1 MGYRYGIFNYAT
13 QSLGGAVTVNRFEMT
28 TP

>member
-1 MGYRYGIFNYAT
+1 MGYRFGIFNYAT
-13 QSLGGAVTVNRFEMT
+13 NSLGGAVTVRNFDLT

>member
-1 MGYRYGIFNYAT
+1 MGYRFGIFNHAT
-13 QSLGGAVTVNRFEMT
+13 QALGGSVGVSRFTVA

>member
-1 MGYRYGIFNYAT
+1 MGYRFGFFNYAT
-13 QSLGGAVTVNRFEMT
+13 QSLGGAVTVRQFSLT

>member
-1 MGYRYGIFNYAT
+1 MGYRFGIFNYAT
-13 QSLGGAVTVNRFEMT
+13 QALGGAVTVRSFDLT